1 MDIFSSVFRFPRFFV
16 MLFAI
21 SIVLPLSGQEIRSH
35 EAIIF
40 PVAPATTWVAG
51 PSTTINV
58 TSGRSITLLPG
69 THLQGGSNVLL
80 RIDNTFIIPEAPSN
94 PMTNSDMNWI
104 QSRSFDIRGNI
115 VAEGKSFYDNNG
127 RLLQSQHKEIEKRH
141 VLASQIVYDASGRA
155 SLQTLSAPTNN
166 SEFAYK
172 EDFVQNTSGTV
183 YDFKNFDRYQN
194 GGAYI
199 DKIHQPD
206 PVGSKNTLGTLGW
219 YYGPNN
225 SWEPFNDVTD
235 YPYSRQ
241 AYAYDG
247 SGIPTKSG
255 NPGDEYRIGKGRE
268 GYAFSAPAKEELTH
282 YWSIRNQLFSS
293 AEIGELRDVNFADNR
308 AVMSVAVDA
317 DGTSAFSI
325 NLDGSVLASG
335 GFGAELTVD
344 KMVDSYN
351 HSFIAMPVGGS
362 IHFQDYVPFTIAD
375 GNVLNLI
382 TGERTNV
389 VSGGVTVPAG
399 WYSYENYTEPMLI
412 QTSFGFK
419 DLSYNFYN
427 QLGQLVASIAPEG
440 VKYLLNNGIQA
451 FNPSN
456 RETIPFIT
464 LYRYDGQGRLVWQKN
479 PDEAGPS
486 EYVYRRD
493 GNIRFSQNAK
503 QRTDG
508 RFSYSNYDIRGRLI
522 EVGEFKPSGTTLVFN
537 ADLSTAS
544 AMRNILETTDVY
556 GGLPNGTKYDVV
568 RYRYD
573 VPDATHGSSYYA
585 QDNYYLRGAVSVS
598 EKYNNIVNNTASEQ
612 NLISRSWFNYNA
624 EGQLD
629 WQIKYANGLG
639 YKTTDFSYD
648 EFGAMVKQVYQR
660 HVPTEFMAYYYEY
673 DKDRR
678 LANVY
683 TNTVDNPSSKLVHA
697 KYQYYL
703 HGPLKRIE
711 LAGNLQGIDYVYTAD
726 GKLKTVNHAD
736 KSKDPGKDGSANDF
750 APDVF
755 GFNLEYHAGDYKRAN
770 TNISSIQTGG
780 TPQRYSGLMNGI
792 SWHSLKPSSV
802 TGLNNPVMNTYVYD
816 NNYQLVQNNWGT
828 PSFTAG
834 SFTVTAN
841 ANQEKNLTYDAH
853 GNIKTLTRTN
863 SSGSV
868 LANYQY
874 NYTANT
880 NKLASVS
887 NYASYTYDALGQLAS
902 ETKGSL
908 SKYLDYDA
916 FGRVTKIYSN
926 AAKTNVVLS
935 FAYDEN
941 GNRIKKQDHQQNVT
955 TWYVDGNVY
964 NGSQLIEQ
972 PIPSGIFYRNGNVY
986 RYQLTDH
993 VGSVR
998 AIINR
1003 NKLGNGNAD
1012 IVYYADYYP
1021 FGSELQTA
1029 GIPSRYGYQ
1038 GEYAEK
1044 DGETGWNNFY
1054 LRNYDPAIGRW
1065 LSIDPYGQYHSPYV
1079 GMGNDP
1085 VNRFDPD
1092 GGKSETI
1099 FVDPNG
1105 EVIYNNYD
1113 GRNDVVVVPWN
1124 SIADFVDHSSA
1135 QFRSRGLEGLQET
1148 NFVNY
1153 WKGQFGVRYTHE
1165 AMQGFGFGGV
1175 ISPEG
1180 QEGFIMERLGTISK
1194 FEANLRD
1201 VKGQWSDPTIALPA
1215 IVSIVGGSINAYQ
1228 GILAARAPQYTRSSL
1243 KLGQQ
1248 KHGAYHAGEIGKEFR
1263 LPSGRRID
1271 YLDIENGIIY
1281 ELKPFNP
1288 RAMKAG
1294 QNQLDMY
1301 MKELQKM
1308 PRFKGINWKT
1318 VLDTY

>member
-1 MDIFSSVFRFPRFFV
+1 MILKQLRILRDWKEILIFSLCLSILSPVWGQNIKSTEALTFPAAPATSLVIGQGQVFNAV
-16 MLFAI
+16 SGK
-21 SIVLPLSGQEIRSH
+21 SIVLR
-35 EAIIF
+35 
-40 PVAPATTWVAG
+40 T
-51 PSTTINV
+51 
-58 TSGRSITLLPG
+58 G
-69 THLQGGSNVLL
+69 THFQQGSLVNLK
-80 RIDNTFIIPEAPSN
+80 IENSYTIPSAPSN
-94 PMTNSDMNWI
+94 PASNLDMNWI
-104 QSRSFDIRGNI
+104 QTRGFDASGLVIS
-115 VAEGKSFYDNNG
+115 EQKSFYDNNG
-127 RLLQSQHKEIEKRH
+127 RALQAQYKETEKGH
-141 VLASQIVYDASGRA
+141 VLASQVVYDAAGRA
-155 SLQTLSAPTNN
+155 SLQTLTAPTNN

-172 EDFVQNTSGTV
+172 ADFVQNTSGTA
-183 YDFKNFDRYQN
+183 YDFKNFDRYQS
-194 GGAYI
+194 GGPYI

-206 PVGSKNTLGTLGW
+206 PVGSKNTVGTLGW

-247 SGIPTKSG
+247 SGIPTRSG
-255 NPGDEYRIGKGRE
+255 GPGDAYRMGAGHE
-268 GYAFSAPAKEELTH
+268 GYIYSVPVNNELSH
-282 YWSIRNQLFSS
+282 YWSVRKKIFDQTELGQNLDGS
-293 AEIGELRDVNFADNR
+293 AGQPAQ
-308 AVMSVAVDA
+308 MTVAVDA
-317 DGTSAFSI
+317 DGKSSFTIS
-325 NLDGSVLASG
+325 LGGSVLVSG
-335 GFGAELTVD
+335 SFGSDL
-344 KMVDSYN
+344 MVENTFTSGLNYFGLPEN
-351 HSFIAMPVGGS
+351 GS
-362 IHFQDYVPFTIAD
+362 ISVFPVFNEPVDVEID
-375 GNVLNLI
+375 NLI
-382 TGERTNV
+382 TGQKINYV
-389 VSGGVTVPAG
+389 QAGNNIMPG
-399 WYSYENYTEPMLI
+399 WYSFKNRSGNPIVI
-412 QTSFGFK
+412 QTSLGFK

-427 QLGQLVASIAPEG
+427 QHGELVASIAPEG
-440 VKYLLNNGIQA
+440 VKQLIAGGIGSYSPA
-451 FNPSN
+451 N

-464 LYRYDGQGRLVWQKN
+464 LYRYDRQGRLVWQKN
-479 PDEAGPS
+479 PDEAGAS
-486 EYVYRRD
+486 EFVYRKD

-503 QRTDG
+503 QRADG

-522 EVGEFKPSGTTLVFN
+522 EVGEFKPSGTTLAFN

-544 AMRNILETTDVY
+544 AMRNILEATDVY

-573 VPDATHGSSYYA
+573 VPDATHGSNYYA
-585 QDNYYLRGAVSVS
+585 QDSYYLRGAVSVS
-598 EKYNNIVNNTASEQ
+598 EKYSSIVNNTASEQ

-629 WQIKYANGLG
+629 WQIKYVNGLG

-648 EFGAMVKQVYQR
+648 EFGAMIKQVYQR
-660 HVPTEFMAYYYEY
+660 HVPAEFMAYYYEY

-678 LANVY
+678 LATVY

-726 GKLKTVNHAD
+726 GKLKTVNHAE

-755 GFNLEYHAGDYKRAN
+755 GFNLEYHTGDYKRAN
-770 TNISSIQTGG
+770 TNITSIQTGG

-802 TGLNNPVMNTYVYD
+802 AGPNNPVMNTYVYD
-816 NNYQLVQNNWGT
+816 SNYQLMQNNWGA
-828 PSFTAG
+828 PNFTAG
-834 SFTVTAN
+834 SFTATAN

-916 FGRVTKIYSN
+916 FGKVTKIYSD
-926 AAKTNVVLS
+926 AAKTNAVLS
-935 FAYDEN
+935 FVYDEG
-941 GNRIKKQDHQQNVT
+941 GNRIKKQDHLQNVT

-972 PIPSGIFYRNGNVY
+972 PIPSGIFYRSGNVY

-1003 NKLGNGNAD
+1003 NKLSNGTAD
-1012 IVYYADYYP
+1012 VVYSADYYP

-1065 LSIDPYGQYHSPYV
+1065 LSIDPYGQYYSPYV
-1079 GMGNDP
+1079 GMGNNP
-1085 VNRFDPD
+1085 VSGFDPD
-1092 GGKSETI
+1092 GGWSKVGAWIRRMDSWIAGESPSRLMKSGSEWGFNTLSDDGTI
-1099 FVDPNG
+1099 RGHYTGGVSLGRQFADNTPFVGTSLKSGDKLVAGNYGGAAIDFVQSGLELYMIAYDQTSKIANAVLQTFSKNVATKTVTSRLQAHVTRAAQEVDALGDAAFTIRQLKALQRHPNLRPMYRGNRIDVRARGYIVNDPALKHLKS
-1105 EVIYNNYD
+1105 NYSR
-1113 GRNDVVVVPWN
+1113 G
-1124 SIADFVDHSSA
+1124 ADFVDPKT
-1135 QFRSRGLEGLQET
+1135 LQWWDITTLGEWQ
-1148 NFVNY
+1148 NHVNKY
-1153 WKGQFGVRYTHE
+1153 GS
-1165 AMQGFGFGGV
+1165 GGTLLLT
-1175 ISPEG
+1175 
-1180 QEGFIMERLGTISK
+1180 Q
-1194 FEANLRD
+1194 
-1201 VKGQWSDPTIALPA
+1201 
-1215 IVSIVGGSINAYQ
+1215 
-1228 GILAARAPQYTRSSL
+1228 
-1243 KLGQQ
+1243 
-1248 KHGAYHAGEIGKEFR
+1248 
-1263 LPSGRRID
+1263 
-1271 YLDIENGIIY
+1271 
-1281 ELKPFNP
+1281 
-1288 RAMKAG
+1288 
-1294 QNQLDMY
+1294 
-1301 MKELQKM
+1301 
-1308 PRFKGINWKT
+1308 
-1318 VLDTY
+1318 